1 MNALQISLGKQR
13 LVGTMAALSGAT
25 ALSWEV
31 IWQIQAALAV
41 GISAWGTSLTLAIT
55 MAGMGCGALAMVRL
69 LRERVPDQPLQIYGV
84 LEIGIGICGLCLLP
98 AFRLLTQLDTMSYG
112 LNALP
117 VSHVVGIA
125 IILGLPALCMGATLP
140 VLGLVA
146 QHHGMRLSN
155 LYGLNTLGAAA
166 GTLTIALLLIPQLGI
181 AASCFFLA
189 TINILLGLLA
199 LLLRRD
205 ATLTV
210 VHEVALPEVSTL
222 FTAGQMRMLAAVSG
236 FVVFMLE
243 IAWFRA
249 LTSAF
254 LSTTDAFAIMLAV
267 VLLALGFASWITPL
281 VKRYGVKLG
290 NVLLLGGLLV
300 IIATVGVEHIYLFAP
315 PYSIPAFTVLDRLIK
330 TLLLIGPP
338 VACLGMCLPWM
349 LDEKHN
355 PEGWSQLYLVNTIAA
370 VLGAVAAT
378 WLLLPTIGLARTA
391 WIAGALTIAAGIAVL
406 PRASWRKTI
415 GALTVLVILTTTQYM
430 IGHPAVRGRVASGNN
445 KSFSV
450 LEKVEGPESAIAA
463 IAYPDGSRALIVD
476 GFVTAAQELDANAP
490 SFVSYMAWMGHL
502 PMLIHQNPRK
512 ALVICFGTGQ
522 TTNAVRRQNPEQVD
536 VVDINPRIF
545 TLAHYFDKNENVID
559 DPRVRLITMDGR
571 AYMRRNQV
579 MYDVITLEPMPPNF
593 AGANA
598 LYSQEFYQ
606 LARQHLHQDGMIA
619 QWIPFHVA
627 DPYAMAS
634 IVRTFQS
641 VFANSLLWM
650 DPTSHTGILIGS
662 MDEHRDL
669 LADWP
674 GFQRNQAILPLS
686 SEGLM
691 NAVWLDRV
699 GLQRY
704 GAQAGI
710 ITDDNQLMAYGK
722 AMNGVYGGEDYSD
735 LSVAALHPYRRPGA
749 GGAE

>member
-69 LRERVPDQPLQIYGV
+69 LRERVPDQPLQIYGL
-84 LEIGIGICGLCLLP
+84 LEIGIGLCGLCLLP

-117 VSHVVGIA
+117 VSHVAGIA

-181 AASCFFLA
+181 ATSCSFLA
-189 TINILLGLLA
+189 AINILLGLLA

-210 VHEVALPEVSTL
+210 VHEVALPVVSTL

-267 VLLALGFASWITPL
+267 VLLSLGFASWFTPL
-281 VKRYGVKLG
+281 VKRYGVNLG

-315 PYSIPAFTVLDRLIK
+315 PYSIPAFTVFDRLIK
-330 TLLLIGPP
+330 TMLLIGPP

-370 VLGAVAAT
+370 VAGAVAAT

-391 WIAGALTIAAGIAVL
+391 WIAGALTIAAGLAVL
-406 PRASWRKTI
+406 PRARWHKTI
-415 GALTVLVILTTTQYM
+415 GAVTVLVILTTAQYM

-522 TTNAVRRQNPEQVD
+522 TTNAVRRQNPEQID

-545 TLAHYFDKNENVID
+545 RLAHYFDKNENVIN

-598 LYSQEFYQ
+598 LYSQEFYR

-641 VFANSLLWM
+641 VFANSLLWL

-662 MDEHRDL
+662 MDEQRDL

-674 GFQRNQAILPLS
+674 GFQRNQALLPLS
-686 SEGLM
+686 TEGLM
-691 NAVWLDRV
+691 NAVWLDRA

-704 GAQAGI
+704 SAQAGI

-722 AMNGVYGGEDYSD
+722 AMNGVYGSEDYSD
-735 LSVAALHPYRRPGA
+735 LSVAALRPYRRPGA
-749 GGAE
+749 GREE